1 MQVAKAA
8 SREASCLSWT
18 ASSAGACTSPKD
30 TTEPRQVEAGCE
42 LRRDDSSA
50 LIVDKGGGGDMGIRK
65 MPELDKRKI
74 SLNDICGI

>member
-50 LIVDKGGGGDMGIRK
+50 
-65 MPELDKRKI
+65 
-74 SLNDICGI
+74 